1 MNTGMEDYKKDFTQ
15 FEQIINPIIK
25 TETLNKKATQFGL
38 GYRSINNKSNDFV
51 MKFKIISPWDQGKAI
66 KIVHGYSFRVND
78 TLIIPHSSEKLANFF
93 AFLVTESLRKVNGSL
108 PVGEIEIPSHHALF
122 RAIFLVLTS
131 KYN

>member
-1 MNTGMEDYKKDFTQ
+1 MEDYKKDFTQ

-25 TETLNKKATQFGL
+25 TETLNRKATQFGL
-38 GYRSINNKSNDFV
+38 GYRSISNESKDFV
-51 MKFKIISPWDQGKAI
+51 MKFKIISPWDHGRAI

-78 TLIIPHSSEKLANFF
+78 TFIVHHSSEKLANFF
-93 AFLVTESLRKVNGSL
+93 AFLVAESLRKVNGSL

-131 KYN
+131 RYN